1 MKIIEQ
7 NCIERTHEKTRLL
20 TLDLSYLG
28 HRSRKAFCGQRI
40 LEFGRARKESVDKAI
55 LITSREDD
63 RKIMQLIRIT
73 SGPTASGGSGTSS
86 GNSDEQLP
94 K

>member
-1 MKIIEQ
+1 MKTIEQ
-7 NCIERTHEKTRLL
+7 SCIERTHEKTRLL

-63 RKIMQLIRIT
+63 RKIMQPIRIT